1 MDMRR
6 ADLPLL
12 ISLDAL
18 LTEQNVTRA
27 AGRMN
32 ISQSTLSGHLARLR
46 EMFGDP
52 LLVPSETGRGMV
64 PTERA
69 LALRPRLALAL
80 AFLRDAVAEPLLFD
94 PATSTRTFVVAANDS
109 VFTILALDVMAEIMR
124 RGNPGLRMAVIPASD
139 DNLVERMANGEVD
152 LFLGDIATMPDTLKA
167 RFLLSEDFALA
178 QRRGHPRG
186 LRAPSLDEYC
196 QLAHVVVS
204 VRANFSTPVDD
215 VLATL
220 GRRRNVRAA
229 VPSYNQVALVLTE
242 TDGVA
247 SLPRRLLKRHTEFVD
262 LLELPF
268 SMPPFRLAMAW
279 HPRAQED
286 AGAVWLRDCFVST
299 NLASADQPAAAAAQ
313 AWGE

>member
-1 MDMRR
+1 MDMKR

-12 ISLDAL
+12 ISLDTL

-27 AGRMN
+27 ASRMN

-46 EMFGDP
+46 ELFGDP

-69 LALRPRLALAL
+69 LALRAGLTQALSS
-80 AFLRDAVAEPLLFD
+80 LRDAVAEPLAFA
-94 PATSTRTFVVAANDS
+94 PETSVRTFVVASNDS
-109 VFTILALDVMAEIMR
+109 VFTILALDVMAEVMGKR
-124 RGNPGLRMAVIPASD
+124 NPGLRMAVVPASGD
-139 DNLVERMANGEVD
+139 KLVERMANGEID
-152 LFLGDIATMPDTLKA
+152 LFLGDVAKMPDTLKA
-167 RFLLSEDFALA
+167 RFLLSDDFVFA
-178 QRRGHPRG
+178 QRRAHPRG
-186 LRAPSLDEYC
+186 MRAPGLDEYC
-196 QLAHVVVS
+196 SLAHVVVS
-204 VRANFSTPVDD
+204 SRADFSTPVDD

-220 GRRRNVRAA
+220 GRRRNVSAA
-229 VPSYNQVALVLTE
+229 VPSYNQVALVLAQ

-247 SLPRRLLKRHTEFVD
+247 SLPRRLLKRYTGFVD

-286 AGAVWLRDCFVST
+286 AGAAWLRDCFVRT
-299 NLASADQPAAAAAQ
+299 NLAATDESSALPA
-313 AWGE
+313 